1 MLIPNH
7 ISNSK
12 VILLDLDV
20 LITIIT
26 VGAWGGIVSYLL
38 RKSRRKYT
46 KFNTRLKYCLTQ
58 IIISCFTSFLLSIVA
73 IEKAFSFNMVLL
85 VAGLGGVFSGPV
97 LRFFN
102 DWIKKYFDNDR

>member
-12 VILLDLDV
+12 VILLELDV

-46 KFNTRLKYCLTQ
+46 KFNTRLK
-58 IIISCFTSFLLSIVA
+58 
-73 IEKAFSFNMVLL
+73 
-85 VAGLGGVFSGPV
+85 
-97 LRFFN
+97 
-102 DWIKKYFDNDR
+102 